1 MIIFSLRLLI
11 ENRNKFSTM
20 ADKQKILILLFHPLL
35 HKSRVNRE
43 LCRSVEDLEGIT
55 VRKMYDLYPD
65 FHLDVKVEQELLIK
79 HDVIVWQHP
88 FYWYSS
94 PSLLKEWID
103 IVLAHGFAYGREGK
117 ALVGKKVMTAI
128 SAGGRREV
136 YQEGG
141 RRRYSIRQLLAP
153 FDQTVN
159 LCNMRYL
166 PPFVVHGT
174 HLLDENDIVES
185 GLEYRKIIQ
194 SLRDGIFDEEEI
206 YKYEYLNDL
215 IA

>member
-1 MIIFSLRLLI
+1 MVP
-11 ENRNKFSTM
+11 
-20 ADKQKILILLFHPLL
+20 AQKILILLFHPLL
-35 HKSRVNRE
+35 HKSRVNRV
-43 LCRSVEDLEGIT
+43 LCRSVEDLDGVT

-65 FHLDVKVEQELLIK
+65 FHMNVKEEQELLIS

-103 IVLAHGFAYGREGK
+103 IVLQHGFAYGREGK
-117 ALVGKKVMTAI
+117 TLTGKKVMSAI

-136 YQEGG
+136 YREGG
-141 RRRYSIRQLLAP
+141 LRRYSIRQLLAP

-159 LCNMRYL
+159 LCNMHYL
-166 PPFVVHGT
+166 PPFVIHGT
-174 HLLDENDIVES
+174 HLLDENGIA
-185 GLEYRKIIQ
+185 GAGAEYRKAIE
-194 SLRDGIFDEEEI
+194 SLRDGVFKEEELF
-206 YKYEYLNDL
+206 KHEYFNDL